1 MNRLKTMRGMMAAG
15 LGVCLT
21 LAATLGDSRAQIE
34 PLSVAAAQANMG
46 TGFTY
51 QGRLTSSG
59 APVNGTCDFQFDLW
73 DALSGGTQIG
83 TTLTKS
89 GVSVTAGYFTIPN
102 LDFGANA
109 FNGQARWLAIS
120 VRCPAGSGSYTA
132 LSPRQALTPAPHALA
147 LPGLWTQQN
156 AVSPNLI
163 GGHHANTVTNG
174 AVGATIGGGGIGGY
188 NQRVTDDYGTVGG
201 GSNNQAGDAAG
212 TTNDRPYATVAGGG
226 GNVAGGY
233 AATVG
238 GGLFNTAAGMTATVS
253 GGAQNTANGSAATV
267 GGGRNN
273 TAGGFHA
280 TIGGGLSNATNAN
293 EAAIAGGWNN
303 SVSGATGFIGGG
315 GGNTVSGPYATL
327 AGGRLNVAGGA
338 GAFVGG
344 GGYDGTLTGG
354 NRALGDAT
362 TIGGGIS
369 NTASADWSTIG
380 GGYSNTVSADVAFV
394 GGGTLNTASGDLA
407 TIGGGYS
414 NTVSAGA
421 AFVGGG
427 TLNTASGMWATISG
441 GYSNTASGFRATI
454 PGGYGAVADRYGQ
467 MAYAS
472 GYFSSTGDA
481 QTSVY
486 ILRGVTDGSS
496 SASELF
502 LDGSGARLTLPGR
515 TIYFEAMIVGRD
527 ASGNSAGYRISG
539 VVEDFGGTTAYVG
552 AASVDLV
559 GEDDSNWDVAVTPDS
574 IDASLRITA
583 LSPGSSARWIAVVR
597 TVELKNP

>member
-174 AVGATIGGGGIGGY
+174 AVGATIGGGGIGGF

-267 GGGRNN
+267 GGG
-273 TAGGFHA
+273 
-280 TIGGGLSNATNAN
+280 
-293 EAAIAGGWNN
+293 EQ
-303 SVSGATGFIGGG
+303 
-315 GGNTVSGPYATL
+315 
-327 AGGRLNVAGGA
+327 
-338 GAFVGG
+338 
-344 GGYDGTLTGG
+344 
-354 NRALGDAT
+354 
-362 TIGGGIS
+362 
-369 NTASADWSTIG
+369 
-380 GGYSNTVSADVAFV
+380 
-394 GGGTLNTASGDLA
+394 NTASG
-407 TIGGGYS
+407 S
-414 NTVSAGA
+414 
-421 AFVGGG
+421 
-427 TLNTASGMWATISG
+427 
-441 GYSNTASGFRATI
+441 RATI

-472 GYFSSTGDA
+472 GYFNSPGDA

-486 ILRGVTDGSS
+486 ILRGVTNGSPS
-496 SASELF
+496 VASELF

-539 VVEDFGGTTAYVG
+539 VVENFGGTTAYVG

-574 IDASLRITA
+574 SDASLRITA

>member
-1 MNRLKTMRGMMAAG
+1 MMAAG

-34 PLSVAAAQANMG
+34 PLSAAATQANMG

-59 APVNGTCDFQFDLW
+59 APVNGTCDFQFGLW

-83 TTLTKS
+83 TTLAKS
-89 GVSVTAGYFTIPN
+89 GVSVTAGYFTISD

-163 GGHHANTVTNG
+163 GGHQANAVTNG

-212 TTNDRPYATVAGGG
+212 TTGDRPYATVAGG
-226 GNVAGGY
+226 
-233 AATVG
+233 
-238 GGLFNTAAGMTATVS
+238 
-253 GGAQNTANGSAATV
+253 AQNTASG
-267 GGGRNN
+267 
-273 TAGGFHA
+273 TAA
-280 TIGGGLSNATNAN
+280 TIG
-293 EAAIAGGWNN
+293 
-303 SVSGATGFIGGG
+303 
-315 GGNTVSGPYATL
+315 
-327 AGGRLNVAGGA
+327 GGRLNVAGGA

-344 GGYDGTLTGG
+344 GDG
-354 NRALGDAT
+354 
-362 TIGGGIS
+362 
-369 NTASADWSTIG
+369 NTASGGWSTIG
-380 GGYSNTVSADVAFV
+380 GGYGNTVSGIDAFV
-394 GGGTLNTASGDLA
+394 GGGS
-407 TIGGGYS
+407 
-414 NTVSAGA
+414 
-421 AFVGGG
+421 
-427 TLNTASGMWATISG
+427 
-441 GYSNTASGFRATI
+441 SNTASGSRSTVGGGDGNTASGSLATI

-472 GYFSSTGDA
+472 GYFSNPGDA

-486 ILRGVTDGSS
+486 ILRGVTNGSS
-496 SASELF
+496 TATELF
-502 LDGSGARLTLPGR
+502 LDGSSERLTLLGR

-527 ASGNSAGYRISG
+527 ASGKSAGYRISG

-552 AASVDLV
+552 FASVDLV
-559 GEDDSNWDVAVTPDS
+559 REDDGSWDVAVTPDS
-574 IDASLRITA
+574 SDASLRITA
-583 LSPGSSARWIAVVR
+583 LSPGSPARWIAVVR